1 MFRISVRRQIIGDEV
16 DDVVVVAEVV
26 VASRGVFIVGVRMSR
41 HGRCRCDGVTFVA
54 RRAASLFVSV
64 AFVSSWL
71 AGK

>member
-41 HGRCRCDGVTFVA
+41 RDGVTFVA
-54 RRAASLFVSV
+54 RRAASLFAPV